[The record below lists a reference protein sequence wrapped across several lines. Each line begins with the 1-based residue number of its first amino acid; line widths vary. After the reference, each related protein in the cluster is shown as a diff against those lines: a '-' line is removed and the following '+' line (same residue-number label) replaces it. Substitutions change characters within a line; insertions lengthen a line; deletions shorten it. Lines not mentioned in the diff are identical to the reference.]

1 MASNLPACA
10 NWVVSACILEFVAL
24 DTVMINAILQ
34 GNAMLQDI
42 HTNIETNIKLDA
54 IETQLKNINK
64 NLLKVF
70 CRVGFFAFLYFGL
83 MIYLLFFRSF
93 N

>member
-1 MASNLPACA
+1 
-10 NWVVSACILEFVAL
+10 
-24 DTVMINAILQ
+24 MINAILQ

-42 HTNIETNIKLDA
+42 QTNIETNIILDA

-64 NLLKVF
+64 NLLNVF
-70 CRVGFFAFLYFGL
+70 WIVGFFAFLYFGL